1 MCVPTWA
8 IIIPLSASFD
18 ESQVVGGT
26 GSPSTGSATILYD
39 TVAVTDNLSWNVSW
53 DNSSLLDT
61 PTLMHFHGPA
71 AAGSNAGVEVGIGV
85 GSNLAIRMATING
98 TQASNL
104 LAGLW
109 YINVHTSVFNGGE
122 IRGQVVPEP
131 ASLVMLVIG
140 TAALVGFTRRRRRT

>member
-1 MCVPTWA
+1 
-8 IIIPLSASFD
+8 
-18 ESQVVGGT
+18 
-26 GSPSTGSATILYD
+26 
-39 TVAVTDNLSWNVSW
+39 
-53 DNSSLLDT
+53 
-61 PTLMHFHGPA
+61 
-71 AAGSNAGVEVGIGV
+71 
-85 GSNLAIRMATING
+85 MATING